1 MKRFI
6 AGIIYLISLVSI
18 IHMLLAVPEPT
29 NHQILVSLFHTMIVI
44 IISIQREEI
53 NNENQ

>member
-6 AGIIYLISLVSI
+6 VGIIYLVSLVS
-18 IHMLLAVPEPT
+18 LLHTLFAVPEPT
-29 NHQILVSLFHTMIVI
+29 NHQLLVSLFHVMVII

-53 NNENQ
+53 DNENQ

>member
-6 AGIIYLISLVSI
+6 VGIIYLVSLL
-18 IHMLLAVPEPT
+18 HTLFTVPEPT
-29 NHQILVSLFHTMIVI
+29 NHQLLVSLFHVMVII

-53 NNENQ
+53 DNENQ